1 MSFSEL
7 GLSPVLCKAVARLGY
22 ATPTPIQI
30 QTIPIA
36 LQNRDLMA
44 GAATGTGKTA
54 AFALPILERL
64 LVAGGR
70 RRGVPGKP
78 RSLVLVPTRELAAQ
92 VHESF
97 RDYGRELGLISTAI
111 FGGVGMRPQI
121 QALRGSMDVVVAT
134 PGRLLDHMEQRT
146 VDLSGVEILTLD
158 EADRMLDMGFI
169 PAIRR
174 ILQALARDRHTL
186 LFSATLM
193 PEIKALA
200 AQFMRNPAEVQIAS
214 MNTVALAIAHRV
226 HPVST
231 DRKRDLVVHLL
242 NTDRSQTLIFCRTKH
257 GSDRLCRH
265 LSAGGF
271 RAEAIHGNKSQSAR
285 TRSLE
290 DFKNG
295 RTRILVATDIAAR
308 GLDIQRLPVV
318 INFDLPNVPQ
328 DYIHRIGR
336 TGRAGHTGQ
345 AISLVSREDQPL
357 LRGIQG
363 LLDRKIDVVTVAGFD
378 AQEPLPAIVRKFR
391 PGRRRSR

>member
-7 GLSPVLCKAVARLGY
+7 GLSPVLCTAVEKLGY

-30 QTIPIA
+30 QTIPVA
-36 LQNRDLMA
+36 LQTRDLMA

-54 AFALPILERL
+54 AFALPMLERL
-64 LVAGGR
+64 LVAGGP
-70 RRGVPGKP
+70 RRGIPGKP

-97 RDYGRELGLISTAI
+97 RKYGRGLGLISTAI
-111 FGGVGMRPQI
+111 FGGVGMRAQI
-121 QALRGSMDVVVAT
+121 QALRGSLDVVVAT
-134 PGRLLDHMEQRT
+134 PGRLLDHMQQRT
-146 VDLSGVEILTLD
+146 VDLSQVEILTLD

-169 PAIRR
+169 PAIRK
-174 ILQALARDRHTL
+174 ILEKLPRNRHTL
-186 LFSATLM
+186 LFTATFM
-193 PEIKALA
+193 PEVKALA
-200 AQFMRNPAEVQIAS
+200 AQFMRSPAEIQIAS
-214 MNTVALAIAHRV
+214 MNTVAGAIAHRV

-257 GSDRLCRH
+257 GSDRLCSH

-271 RAEAIHGNKSQSAR
+271 RAEAIHGNKSQNAR
-285 TRSLE
+285 TRSLQ
-290 DFKNG
+290 DFKSG

-308 GLDIQRLPVV
+308 GLDIRELPMV

-345 AISLVSREDQPL
+345 AVSLVSREDQPL

-363 LLDRKIDVVTVAGFD
+363 LLDRKIDVVPVAGFD
-378 AQEPLPAIVRKFR
+378 IPETVAPIVRKFR
-391 PGRRRSR
+391 PSRRSFR

>member
-1 MSFSEL
+1 M
-7 GLSPVLCKAVARLGY
+7 
-22 ATPTPIQI
+22 I
-30 QTIPIA
+30 
-36 LQNRDLMA
+36 
-44 GAATGTGKTA
+44 
-54 AFALPILERL
+54 ERL

-70 RRGVPGKP
+70 RRGLPGKP
-78 RSLVLVPTRELAAQ
+78 RSLILVPTRELAAQ
-92 VHESF
+92 VHQSF

-121 QALRGSMDVVVAT
+121 QALRSSIDVVVAT
-134 PGRLLDHMEQRT
+134 PGRLIDHMQQRT

-174 ILQALARDRHTL
+174 ILQALPRDRHTM
-186 LFSATLM
+186 LFSATFM

-200 AQFMRNPAEVQIAS
+200 AQFMRNPAEIQIAS
-214 MNTVALAIAHRV
+214 MNNVALAIAHRV

-231 DRKRDLVVHLL
+231 DRKHDLVVHLL

-271 RAEAIHGNKSQSAR
+271 LAEAIHGNKSQSAR

-308 GLDIQRLPVV
+308 GLDIQQLPMV
-318 INFDLPNVPQ
+318 INFDLPHVPQ

-336 TGRAGHTGQ
+336 TGRAGRTGQ

-363 LLDRKIDVVTVAGFD
+363 LLDRKIDVVPVAGFD
-378 AQEPLPAIVRKFR
+378 APEPLPAIVRKFR
-391 PGRRRSR
+391 PSRRWSR